1 MSLALK
7 KAEKNYSVIQQE
19 CLAIDFATKQF
30 RHYLLERPF
39 TILTDHAPL
48 LWLSGQ
54 KMDGLLRRTGG
65 LWHCRSMIL
74 SYNIVKAPRTA
85 MQMHSLAV
93 TPRLKNGQLF
103 LHQEQIGI
111 C

>member
-1 MSLALK
+1 MK

-19 CLAIDFATKQF
+19 CLAIVFATKQF
-30 RHYLLERPF
+30 SHYLLGRPF
-39 TILTDHAPL
+39 TFLTDHAPL
-48 LWLSGQ
+48 QWLSGQ
-54 KMDGLLRRTGG
+54 KMEGLL
-65 LWHCRSMIL
+65 CRCALALQEYDFIS
-74 SYNIVKAPRTA
+74 SDIVKAPRTA

-93 TPRLKNGQLF
+93 TPRLKNGQLL